1 MAPPGGRTAAAGPP
15 PCSRSTCS
23 SQGSRPG
30 QTRDS
35 SLDTRQGP
43 WGRALFCF
51 IKKKPIEA
59 CCPMCPV
66 TGNVS
71 GGQRGKRE
79 GTRPRKLLFV
89 RQAGSSASII
99 SAAYS
104 NLERLV
110 FSAPCDTGEVRGGR
124 VQRPEKGRAPLGL
137 LGGRAGAE
145 ALAKLSPALPAIPPP
160 PRSPVQGAQWVRPA
174 LPCTLYHTACLAEA
188 HLC

>member
-1 MAPPGGRTAAAGPP
+1 MKPSLVPRPPGMAPPGGRTAAAGPP

-110 FSAPCDTGEVRGGR
+110 FSAPCDTGGSQGRQGPATRERPGPPGTPRRQSWGRGAC
-124 VQRPEKGRAPLGL
+124 QAI
-137 LGGRAGAE
+137 
-145 ALAKLSPALPAIPPP
+145 SCPACHPP
-160 PRSPVQGAQWVRPA
+160 
-174 LPCTLYHTACLAEA
+174 TT
-188 HLC
+188 